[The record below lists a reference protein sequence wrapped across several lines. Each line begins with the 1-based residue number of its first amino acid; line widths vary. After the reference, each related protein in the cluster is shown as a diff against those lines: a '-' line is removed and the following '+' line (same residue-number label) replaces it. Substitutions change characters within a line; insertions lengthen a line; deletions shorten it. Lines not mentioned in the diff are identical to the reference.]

1 MAKRSN
7 TEGNENIFSSFPD
20 NPELAFKEFYL
31 LHHAALTIFAY
42 RITDNQGAAEDIVEE
57 TFISLWNKRDS
68 LNEIQSLKG
77 YLYASARNN
86 CLTWLRKTK
95 QESERYRII
104 GSTERKTEEIIL
116 ESMIYSETMS
126 RIYSAMDK
134 LPGQCKKVFI
144 LYYIEGKK
152 VSEIAQE
159 LKISIS
165 SVRTHKGRSIEI
177 LKKNLTILLL
187 SLVFSA

>member
-1 MAKRSN
+1 MPKRSN
-7 TEGNENIFSSFPD
+7 GEVNDNIFANAPD
-20 NPELAFKEFYL
+20 NPELEFKEFYL
-31 LHHAALTIFAY
+31 TYHATLTLFAY
-42 RITDNQGAAEDIVEE
+42 RITDNQGAAEDITEE
-57 TFISLWNKRDS
+57 AFICLWNKRDS
-68 LNEIQSLKG
+68 LSEIQSLKA
-77 YLYASARNN
+77 YLYTSVRNK

-95 QESERYRII
+95 RESERNKII
-104 GSTERKTEEIIL
+104 GSTEEKTEEIIL

-126 RIYSAMDK
+126 RIYTAMDK

-165 SVRTHKGRSIEI
+165 SVRTHKGRSIE
-177 LKKNLTILLL
+177 LLRKGL
-187 SLVFSA
+187 LVISCWLVLNV

>member
-7 TEGNENIFSSFPD
+7 KEGDDNIFSQFPD
-20 NPELAFKEFYL
+20 NPESAFEEFYL
-31 LHHAALTIFAY
+31 SYHATLTLFAY
-42 RITDNQGAAEDIVEE
+42 RITDNQGAAEDIAEE
-57 TFISLWNKRDS
+57 VFISLWNKWDTLS
-68 LNEIQSLKG
+68 EIQSLKA
-77 YLYASARNN
+77 YLYASVRNK

-95 QESERYRII
+95 RESERYKII
-104 GSTERKTEEIIL
+104 GSTEEKTEEIIL

-126 RIYSAMDK
+126 RIYAAMNK

-152 VSEIAQE
+152 VSEIAEE

-165 SVRTHKGRSIEI
+165 SVRTHKGRSIEL
-177 LKKNLTILLL
+177 LKKGLGLFLW
-187 SLVFSA
+187 LVFSA